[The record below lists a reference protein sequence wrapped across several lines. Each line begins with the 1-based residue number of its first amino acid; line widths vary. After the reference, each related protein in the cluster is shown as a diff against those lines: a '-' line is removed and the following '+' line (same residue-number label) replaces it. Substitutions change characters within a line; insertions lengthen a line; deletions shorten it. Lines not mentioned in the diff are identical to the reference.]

1 MTIVVI
7 KEEFRS
13 QKSEVRSQ
21 NHFRWGF
28 KMISY
33 LKGIVAAI
41 QKNSGNRYI
50 LTVEVNGLGYDL
62 QIPAR
67 LAQQLPDSGDDVQVF
82 THYQIREEVPL
93 LYGFGSPGERD
104 IFRHL
109 LSVSGIGAA
118 LAIALL
124 DTLELPELVQAIIT
138 ANTQLLIQAP
148 GVGKKTAERLC
159 LELKSKL
166 IEWRKTAGFFVAT
179 GGPAPGILEEV
190 QTTLLALGYTAS
202 EVSHALHVVSEDIG
216 LSKDTNVE
224 DWIKQ
229 AITHLTTEYSQ

>member
-1 MTIVVI
+1 
-7 KEEFRS
+7 
-13 QKSEVRSQ
+13 
-21 NHFRWGF
+21 
-28 KMISY
+28 MISY
-33 LKGIVAAI
+33 LKGIVAGI
-41 QKNSGNRYI
+41 QKHSGNRYI
-50 LTVEVNGLGYDL
+50 LTLEVNGIGYDL

-67 LAQQLPDSGDDVQVF
+67 LAQQLPESGGEVQVF

-104 IFRHL
+104 LFRHL

-124 DTLELPELVQAIIT
+124 DTLELPELVQTIIT
-138 ANTQLLIQAP
+138 GNVQLLIQTP
-148 GVGKKTAERLC
+148 GVGKKTAERIC
-159 LELKSKL
+159 LELKTKL

-190 QTTLLALGYTAS
+190 QMTLLALGYTPT

-216 LSKDTNVE
+216 LSKDAYVE
-224 DWIKQ
+224 DWIKH
-229 AITHLTTEYSQ
+229 AIAHLSSSECSH